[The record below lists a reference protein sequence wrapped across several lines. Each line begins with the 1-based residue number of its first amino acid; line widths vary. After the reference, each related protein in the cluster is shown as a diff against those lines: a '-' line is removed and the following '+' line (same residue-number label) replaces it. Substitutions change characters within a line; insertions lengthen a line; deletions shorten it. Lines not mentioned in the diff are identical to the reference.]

1 MKFLLI
7 TLIAHAPGPVT
18 GTRKPSIS
26 SSPPVVLGHIAALT
40 SRIRFQ
46 TLA

>member
-7 TLIAHAPGPVT
+7 TPIAPAPGPVT
-18 GTRKPSIS
+18 GTRKP
-26 SSPPVVLGHIAALT
+26 T
-40 SRIRFQ
+40 TERIRFQ